1 MLYTFF
7 KLQGSFENF
16 FAFFPFF
23 FDFDLI
29 LSKVDAMNWELIFEA
44 IIALGVIGG
53 FILVIFRFAVRPIK
67 TDNKIELIQKDIE
80 GINKNL
86 SNHITE
92 LKEGQ
97 KELKENQKELEA
109 VNKKLN
115 NHIIEL
121 KENQKDMQ
129 RDIKELL
136 KK

>member
-1 MLYTFF
+1 
-7 KLQGSFENF
+7 
-16 FAFFPFF
+16 
-23 FDFDLI
+23 
-29 LSKVDAMNWELIFEA
+29 MNWELIFEA

-67 TDNKIELIQKDIE
+67 PDNKIELIQKDIE

-86 SNHITE
+86 NNHITE
-92 LKEGQ
+92 LKEG
-97 KELKENQKELEA
+97 QKELEA

-129 RDIKELL
+129 RDVKELL